1 MKGFTS
7 LDLQH
12 KSAILK
18 EQANYLLT
26 LEMDGHSVK
35 LYTWDRFFIEQY
47 FDEERQVSRIS
58 IAGMD
63 DMIKY
68 LEKINLADLGY
79 PTVL

>member
-12 KSAILK
+12 KSDILK
-18 EQANYLLT
+18 EQANYLMT
-26 LEMDGHSVK
+26 LGMDGHSVK

-47 FDEERQVSRIS
+47 FDAEQQVSRIS

-79 PTVL
+79 PTAV